1 MDPYLVNEM
10 ANPYNQWSKL
20 GCASNYLNYVN
31 PNGDSKDHAIN
42 SSNDSHH
49 PVAAVTK
56 LATYVTDNTES
67 KYYFLYQFFYSAC
80 SNLHRRTKQKNMVI
94 PSKKLQRRCK
104 IHHS

>member
-10 ANPYNQWSKL
+10 ANPYNQWSRL

-67 KYYFLYQFFYSAC
+67 KYYFLYQFFI
-80 SNLHRRTKQKNMVI
+80 LHVLTCIGEQNKTNMVI